1 MSVRERTIRQYH
13 RLRRLEK
20 DQRGKPEGETAG
32 RIADKILA
40 EHPELAATADPD
52 VDEPR
57 RTGRGPAA
65 ARAGGAG
72 FGFMDFMRTVAK
84 EFGLDEFDTLVND
97 IERDFPGLIDE
108 VVKQAQDTKK
118 KRPDDA
124 KAEGPKRRRSSFRGF
139 GKRGDR

>member
-20 DQRGKPEGETAG
+20 DQRGKPEGDTAG
-32 RIADKILA
+32 RIADKLLA

-52 VDEPR
+52 VAEPH
-57 RTGRGPAA
+57 RTGPAA
-65 ARAGGAG
+65 ARPGNAG

-108 VVKQAQDTKK
+108 VVKQAQDTKN
-118 KRPDDA
+118 KRPADA
-124 KAEGPKRRRSSFRGF
+124 KEKRAKRRRSSFRGF